1 MPRPKKVRIMPI
13 ETFTI
18 ELNGE
23 EIIHDVWD
31 NPADEG
37 TRGSHMLRK
46 RYDVF
51 STVLAFCEESLNGN
65 SSISKDNIK
74 RLIYGQEPL
83 TAFGKTVITI
93 AKTERIKISKTLS
106 EDVAQMV
113 RKHYKAIDA
122 ALGKEATNKKISP

>member
-1 MPRPKKVRIMPI
+1 MPRPKKVRAMPI

-18 ELNGE
+18 EINGE
-23 EIIHDVWD
+23 EIIHEVWD

-37 TRGSHMLRK
+37 TRGAHMLRK

-83 TAFGKTVITI
+83 AAFGKTVITF
-93 AKTERIKISKTLS
+93 AKTKGIKISKTLS
-106 EDVAQMV
+106 EEVAQMV
-113 RKHYKAIDA
+113 RTHYKAIDA
-122 ALGKEATNKKISP
+122 ALAEKAANKKIPP